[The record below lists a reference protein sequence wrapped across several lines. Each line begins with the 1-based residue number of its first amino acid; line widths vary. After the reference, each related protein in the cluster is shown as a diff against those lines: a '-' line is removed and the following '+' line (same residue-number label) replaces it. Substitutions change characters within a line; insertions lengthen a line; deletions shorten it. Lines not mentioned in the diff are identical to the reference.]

1 MMIEILKCG
10 KRPSLA
16 ALALLLTAT
25 ACAGSTPAPATPKA
39 ATAPAVTPSVA
50 APAATPTAPA
60 ATAPAAAA
68 PALPAGVLR
77 VLIGEGIRDRSATGI
92 PRCMIP
98 QPLPAPQ
105 RFEPGTTEIAYTIDV
120 DPQVVKGVTAKV
132 VGDLGC
138 AEPWSQGCPGYTV
151 CGGGVCQNQYGA
163 TVKCPG
169 DKPLKKGSYKLSFT
183 VGERT
188 VELPFEIQ

>member
-1 MMIEILKCG
+1 MTIEILKCG

-25 ACAGSTPAPATPKA
+25 ACAGSTPAPAAPPA
-39 ATAPAVTPSVA
+39 AVTAPAA
-50 APAATPTAPA
+50 APAATPTAPS
-60 ATAPAAAA
+60 AAAG

-77 VLIGEGIRDRSATGI
+77 VRIGEGVRDRSATGI

-105 RFEPGTTEIAYTIDV
+105 SFEPGTTEIAYTIDV

-169 DKPLKKGSYKLSFT
+169 DKPLKKGSYKLSIA

>member
-1 MMIEILKCG
+1 V
-10 KRPSLA
+10 PTT
-16 ALALLLTAT
+16 ALP
-25 ACAGSTPAPATPKA
+25 TPAAG
-39 ATAPAVTPSVA
+39 
-50 APAATPTAPA
+50 
-60 ATAPAAAA
+60 

-77 VLIGEGIRDRSATGI
+77 VLIGEGVRDRSATGI
-92 PRCMIP
+92 PRCTIP

-105 RFEPGTTEIAYTIDV
+105 HFEPGTTEIAYTIEV
-120 DPQVVKGVTAKV
+120 DPQIVKGVTAKV

-169 DKPLKKGSYKLSFT
+169 DKPLKKGSYKLSLT
-183 VGERT
+183 VGDRT